1 MLHLNQVT
9 GGYGQSPVIR
19 DLSLSVNEGE
29 FFTLLGPNGSGKST
43 LFKLISGTLPLTS
56 GSILMDQDA
65 VNELPPA
72 KRARKIAVLSQEAT
86 VSFDFT
92 VEEIV
97 SLGRYAFQRGLF
109 KSLSLRDKEVIENV
123 LEVTDTTIFRNRP
136 FRTLSGGE
144 KQRVLLAK
152 SLAQEPKLLLLDE
165 PTNHLDI
172 RHAFQL
178 LDLLKDWQKSH
189 QLSVFAILHDL
200 NVASL
205 YADRVGLLDEGHLVT
220 TGTPEILRKED
231 QLADIYEVKINAQ
244 SHPVMPKP
252 QISITP
258 GHASH
263 SGSFH
268 FGEDVTVSKSAEL
281 IHVSFDQPLRTISSG
296 VTGDGIGWIKH
307 FCNFHVDPH
316 YDGVT
321 PLADMTK
328 WLDERH
334 LSPDNTVGM
343 MTAVYLEDA
352 ATVKETVEGID
363 IMVVA
368 TAGIGN
374 AVDITLAD
382 KREGLSHIGTLN
394 IMVFIDA
401 HLTDGA
407 LVNAMMSATEAK
419 TKSLQDLEVTDR
431 FTGTL
436 ATGTPTDSLAIG
448 TTQNGEL
455 TPFAGSGTPVGKAI
469 GATVYQAVIKAI
481 HLYQKRASH

>member
-1 MLHLNQVT
+1 MLHLDHVT
-9 GGYGQSPVIR
+9 GGYGPKPVIH
-19 DLSLSVNEGE
+19 DLSLTVEQGE

-43 LFKLISGTLPLTS
+43 LFKLISGTLPLSS
-56 GSILMDQDA
+56 GSITMDQEA

-72 KRARKIAVLSQEAT
+72 ERARKIAVLSQEAT

-97 SLGRYAFQRGLF
+97 SLGRYAFQHGLF
-109 KSLSLRDKEVIENV
+109 KSLSKRDKEMIEHA
-123 LEVTDTTIFRNRP
+123 LKVTDTTIFRNRP

-205 YADRVGLLDEGHLVT
+205 YADRVGLLNEGRLVT
-220 TGTPEILRKED
+220 TGSPDILRKEE
-231 QLADIYEVKINAQ
+231 QLASIYEVKINAQ

-252 QISITP
+252 QITITP

-263 SGSFH
+263 SGSFQ
-268 FGEDVTVSKSAEL
+268 FGEDVTISRSAEL
-281 IHVSFDQPLRTISSG
+281 IRVSFDLPLRTISSG
-296 VTGDGIGWIKH
+296 VTGDGIGWMKH

-321 PLADMTK
+321 PLADMTA
-328 WLDERH
+328 WLSERR

-343 MTAVYLEDA
+343 MTAVHLDDA
-352 ATVKETVEGID
+352 ATVKETIDGID
-363 IMVVA
+363 IMVLA

-419 TKSLQDLEVTDR
+419 TKALQDLEVTDR

-448 TTQNGEL
+448 TTQNGDL

-469 GATVYQAVIKAI
+469 GATVYKAVTEAIKHYLRRSAP
-481 HLYQKRASH
+481 